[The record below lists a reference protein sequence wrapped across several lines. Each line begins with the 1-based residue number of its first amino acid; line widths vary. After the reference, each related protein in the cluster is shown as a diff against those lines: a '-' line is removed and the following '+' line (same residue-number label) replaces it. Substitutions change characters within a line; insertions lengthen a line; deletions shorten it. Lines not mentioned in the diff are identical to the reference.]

1 MSTLALVLVAAAS
14 AQAPPPPTFAVNVE
28 GVYLDA
34 FVTDG
39 NRPVIGLTASD
50 FELRDNGVRQP
61 VELVA
66 VESLPLTTFLVLDAS
81 GSVDGDK
88 LVQLQAA
95 GRALLGGLRAGDEAA
110 LVTFDQEVEVR
121 VPPTSDRKRLE
132 RAVGGIL
139 PGGAT
144 ALYDA
149 LYAGTLLASGR
160 GCSLLVLF
168 TDGED
173 NLSWLD
179 AAQVQRVLL
188 ESNVLVQA
196 VGVMRN
202 GEGAS
207 SATTA
212 REALGRDNRGLFASR
227 TGVEPPH
234 VRTLRQMA
242 EVTGGRFWTAASH
255 ENLADAF
262 LAILEAMKTRYVLRF
277 EPYRVKREGLHELE
291 VRLVR
296 GKGKVHCRKAY
307 FVGPPAR

>member
-1 MSTLALVLVAAAS
+1 MSTLALALLAAAA
-14 AQAPPPPTFAVNVE
+14 AQAPSPPTFTVNVE
-28 GVYLDA
+28 GVYVDV

-39 NRPVIGLTASD
+39 NRPVVGLTASD
-50 FELRDNGVRQP
+50 FELKDNGVRQP

-66 VESLPLTTFLVLDAS
+66 VESLPLTTFLVLDTS

-95 GRALLGGLRAGDEAA
+95 GRALLGGLRADDEAA

-160 GCSLLVLF
+160 GRSLLVLF

-179 AAQVQRVLL
+179 AAQVRRVLL

-196 VGVMRN
+196 VGIVPS
-202 GEGAS
+202 EGRAPS
-207 SATTA
+207 DT
-212 REALGRDNRGLFASR
+212 LFVSR

-242 EVTGGRFWTAASH
+242 EVTGGRFWTAASP
-255 ENLADAF
+255 EKLAGAF

-277 EPYRVKREGLHELE
+277 EPDRVRREGLHELE
-291 VRLVR
+291 VNVR
-296 GKGKVHCRKAY
+296 SKGKVHCRKAY